1 MNKNKILK
9 AMPTVLFAV
18 GIVGIFV
25 SEALTVRAT
34 AKAKDILTKEKT
46 VVKPGED
53 PEDVTTYYHIN
64 DKGFKES
71 QQIIVVDNKKEYV
84 QEVVKATWKCFIP
97 TLFSTT
103 VTITS
108 LVMSKRMTAKQIA
121 ALSTAAMSGMGLVQK
136 YRKEILERTDPE
148 ILRQI
153 DSAVAEATMSEANPP
168 CITTNH
174 LISGEEFDTADDGEY
189 LFFDPLTK
197 MKFRTTKLAANA
209 ARYYLNRNFC
219 LGGCVGLEMFYG
231 FLGLTLPEEFR
242 SFEWDMDKMCDDG
255 YAWIDIDFVRSDL
268 EDPETNE
275 LYYIIEYAFDP
286 GELEDGPY
294 TYPFGN
300 PLISEG
306 SVSL

>member
-1 MNKNKILK
+1 MMNKNKIVK

-25 SEALTVRAT
+25 SEVMCARDTL
-34 AKAKDILTKEKT
+34 KAKDILKDKHIRMATDDEPT
-46 VVKPGED
+46 PYCDNNAVVTMCLDKP
-53 PEDVTTYYHIN
+53 TYY
-64 DKGFKES
+64 K
-71 QQIIVVDNKKEYV
+71 
-84 QEVVKATWKCFIP
+84 EVVKETWKCFIP
-97 TLFSTT
+97 TLVSTT

-108 LVMSKRMTAKQIA
+108 LAISRRLTTKQIA
-121 ALSTAAMSGMGLVQK
+121 ALSTAAMSATGLVTR

-153 DSAVAEATMSEANPP
+153 DNAVAEATMKDTKPP

-174 LISGEEFDTADDGEY
+174 LISGEEFDTAEDGEY

-219 LGGCVGLEMFYG
+219 LGGCVGLEMFYN
-231 FLGLTLPEEFR
+231 FLGLTLPEEYRFMQ
-242 SFEWDMDKMCDDG
+242 WDIADMSDDG
-255 YAWIDIDFVRSDL
+255 YTWIDIDFVRSDL

-294 TYPFGN
+294 TFPFGN

-306 SVSL
+306 SVAL